1 MLIYFLVSGGEFMVV
16 RIVTDS
22 TADLPAEVAS
32 ELGITVVPLTV
43 FFGEEAYLDGVELDN
58 AGFYQKL
65 AASKD
70 LPRTSQP
77 SPAAFQEAYQR
88 LIDEGASAILSIHL
102 SSKLSGTYQSACT
115 ARSTLLEGTSNVS
128 IEIID
133 SLSISVGM
141 NYAIQQAARLARDG
155 KSLAEVAAAV
165 EDILKRTQIL
175 AVLDTLEYVRR
186 GGRIGGARA
195 MLGNMLSFKPIV
207 SLKEGEV
214 VPVEQPRTR
223 NKAYA
228 RIAQMLSEMGPVELV
243 SIAESNE
250 EVGQQLSAVIREVY
264 SGELPIYRLGA
275 VLGTHTGPGTAAIA
289 LVKAKTSS

>member
-1 MLIYFLVSGGEFMVV
+1 MVV

-22 TADLPAEVAS
+22 TADLPTEVAS

-115 ARSTLLEGTSNVS
+115 ARATLLEGMSNVS

-141 NYAIQQAARLARDG
+141 NYAIQQAARQARDG

-165 EDILKRTQIL
+165 EDLLKRTQIL

-228 RIAQMLSEMGPVELV
+228 RIAQMLGEMGPVELV

-250 EVGQQLSAVIREVY
+250 EVGQQLSAAIREVY
-264 SGELPIYRLGA
+264 SGDLPIYRLGA

-289 LVKAKTSS
+289 LVKAKTGS